1 MPVFEDKDNIGVMIS
16 MKTDMIHEKGTGK
29 INEDTLTLNGNLF
42 GVFDGATSL
51 TRATYHDGK
60 TGGFL
65 ASRIARDMFL
75 ENDAPL
81 DHLAKRANS
90 AINEKMLELGVDVT
104 DRTALWSTS
113 CAVVRIRRDH
123 IEWVQT
129 GDSLLLLIYE
139 DGSYHIPITDYD
151 HDRETLLMWKNMA
164 ASSGEKRIFDLL
176 KDQIRKI
183 RSEMN
188 VNYGVLNGE
197 ADFARFLNTGK
208 AKRDRVKHI
217 LLFTDGLF
225 LPSGN
230 PEMEPDFDTFVSIF
244 LEGGLQALRDLVRTI
259 ELSDPECKA
268 YPRFKPHDDIAAV
281 SISF

>member
-1 MPVFEDKDNIGVMIS
+1 
-16 MKTDMIHEKGTGK
+16 MKTDMIHEKGSGRV
-29 INEDTLTLNGNLF
+29 NEDAVSLTGNLF

-51 TRATYHDGK
+51 TRATYENDK

-65 ASRIARDMFL
+65 ASRIARDTFL
-75 ENDAPL
+75 NNDGPL
-81 DHLAKRANS
+81 SGLAHKANT
-90 AINEKMLELGVDVT
+90 AIYQKMLEQGVNVSDKA
-104 DRTALWSTS
+104 ALWSTS
-113 CAVVRIRRDH
+113 CAVVRIIKDH

-151 HDRETLLMWKNMA
+151 HDRETLLMWKAMA
-164 ASSGEKRIFDLL
+164 HSSGEKKIFDLL
-176 KDQIRKI
+176 MDQIRKI

-197 ADFARFLNTGK
+197 ADYARFLNTGK
-208 AKRDRVKHI
+208 TPRNHVKHI

-225 LPSGN
+225 LPSAH
-230 PEMEPDFDTFVSIF
+230 PEQDQDFSTFVSIF
-244 LEGGLQALRDLVRTI
+244 LNGGLKALRDHVRDI
-259 ELSDPECKA
+259 ERSDPECRT

>member
-1 MPVFEDKDNIGVMIS
+1 
-16 MKTDMIHEKGTGK
+16 MKTAVIHEKGSGR
-29 INEDTLTLNGNLF
+29 INEDAISLNGNLF

-51 TRATYHDGK
+51 TRTTYEDNK

-65 ASRIARDMFL
+65 ASRIARDIFL
-75 ENDAPL
+75 ENAGPL
-81 DHLAKRANS
+81 PGLAHKANT
-90 AINEKMLELGVDVT
+90 AIYNKMLEHGVNISDKA
-104 DRTALWSTS
+104 ALWSTS
-113 CAVVRIRRDH
+113 CAVVRITDTN

-164 ASSGEKRIFDLL
+164 DSAKDKKIFDLL
-176 KDQIRKI
+176 MGQIRKI
-183 RSEMN
+183 RAEMN

-197 ADFARFLNTGK
+197 AEYVHFLNTGHASK
-208 AKRDRVKHI
+208 NRVKHI

-225 LPSGN
+225 LPSKH
-230 PEMEPDFDTFVSIF
+230 PEQEPDFDTFVSIF
-244 LEGGLQALRDLVRTI
+244 LDGGLTALRDHVRGI
-259 ELSDPECKA
+259 EQSDPDCRA

-281 SISF
+281 SISL